1 MVSYRK
7 ATELFRFAADN
18 GHADAQYELG
28 VFLLYGKMGFGGLGE
43 KYLVSVPQNVDE
55 SIEWLTKAANQ
66 GHVLAMHKLGGVYDS
81 SDKAK
86 AFHFY
91 SKAFK
96 AGHNESLGKLFKLY
110 RDTLDDEE
118 NIINNMWLDEAQKF
132 INNEAAK
139 NKYLQE
145 SIDEINSKTLRFFI
159 PGFVLQN
166 NKIVM
171 KQSAGLELKLVLNM
185 KKTKKIN
192 YLLSGSPTLQTM
204 EK

>member
-1 MVSYRK
+1 MEK
-7 ATELFRFAADN
+7 GL
-18 GHADAQYELG
+18 
-28 VFLLYGKMGFGGLGE
+28 GGLGE

-96 AGHNESLGKLFKLY
+96 AGHNESLSKLLKLY

-118 NIINNMWLDEAQKF
+118 NIINNMWLNEAQKF
-132 INNEAAK
+132 IATINNEAAK
-139 NKYLQE
+139 
-145 SIDEINSKTLRFFI
+145 
-159 PGFVLQN
+159 
-166 NKIVM
+166 
-171 KQSAGLELKLVLNM
+171 
-185 KKTKKIN
+185 KIN
-192 YLLSGSPTLQTM
+192 IRKNSS
-204 EK
+204 KKHR